1 MNTRFLAVASL
12 TALIAVFPRVVVA
25 GPPTEGGANQPAPA
39 PAGGQAPPS
48 GASIFSPP
56 SGAEFTPDTTADPGI
71 VNGSIQRPDDSTAG
85 PSGGGYNIIDPA
97 IYQQVGIGNATPDY
111 HVVQKGD
118 TLWDICT
125 YYFGDP
131 YLWPQIW
138 SLNEQITN
146 AHWIFPGDRV
156 RLTEPYSTR
165 PTDGTGVS
173 LSETEAPPSVQD
185 TYVLNR
191 FAYID
196 DEEYQRSMTVSGG
209 AQAKVMMSKAD
220 TAYVEYDAENP
231 PIPGERLAVYR
242 PQRAIYDVKLRG
254 KNNQRQRRGK
264 RLGYLVEVV
273 GEVYVTKV
281 AKNSAEVVVVDS
293 VAPVERG
300 MRVGELQT
308 RFSRITEVE
317 ADTTETGLV
326 IDTIQERKLAGDDQF
341 VVINLGATRGVRR
354 GNVVDVVH
362 KGDEYTA
369 DHQLRVPYDDGHPR
383 RVIAQVLV
391 VQVQEKTALGV
402 VTFSRRELVKGD
414 HVELRPPGDRAQ
426 GQRSPQGSGAS
437 GNVRGDADDG
447 SVEGSAQFKLGN

>member
-12 TALIAVFPRVVVA
+12 TAFIAVFPRVVVA
-25 GPPTEGGANQPAPA
+25 GPPSEGGAQPAPA
-39 PAGGQAPPS
+39 STGSQAPPS
-48 GASIFSPP
+48 GVSIFGPP
-56 SGAEFTPDTTADPGI
+56 AGGEYSPDTTGQAGV
-71 VNGSIQRPDDSTAG
+71 VNGKIQRPTDSTAG
-85 PSGGGYNIIDPA
+85 PSGNGYDIIDPA

-111 HVVQKGD
+111 HIVQKGD

-138 SLNEQITN
+138 SLNEQVTN

-156 RLTEPYSTR
+156 RLTEPYTVR
-165 PTDGTGVS
+165 PSEGTGLS
-173 LSETEAPPSVQD
+173 LSETEAPPSDND

-196 DEEYQRSMTVSGG
+196 DEEYQKSMTVSGG

-220 TAYVEYDAENP
+220 TAYVKYDPENP

-242 PQRAIYDVKLRG
+242 PQRAIYDVKVRG
-254 KNNQRQRRGK
+254 KNNQRQTRGK

-308 RFSRITEVE
+308 RFSRITEVDAE
-317 ADTTETGLV
+317 STEVGLV
-326 IDTIQERKLAGDDQF
+326 IDTIQERKLAGDEQF
-341 VVINLGATRGVRR
+341 VVINLGATRGIRR
-354 GNVVDVVH
+354 GNMVDVVH

-383 RVIAQVLV
+383 RVIAQVLI

-402 VTFSRRELVKGD
+402 VTYSRRELVKGD
-414 HVELRPPGDRAQ
+414 HVELRPPPENAQ
-426 GQRSPQGSGAS
+426 TNRSRQAGGEATGRVD
-437 GNVRGDADDG
+437 GNADPG